1 MHSHPLVTVRRYMA
15 FETNKDVLDWFEKQE
30 RTLTKEFIDALPWTD
45 VRDTPIDEKFIPVLI
60 YMRDV
65 EVLTEMYHR
74 ELQRTPT
81 GRDPVISKF
90 MERWGVEEVTHGQVI
105 DRFLNEAGHPTPEDW
120 QKQTHRNVPRSYHAS
135 TYFLTTLT
143 NLLGSRFTATHMA
156 FGAIHEMSTGQAYR
170 KMKELANH
178 PVLSMILDG
187 IIREEAAHTHFYRSV
202 ARIELERCET
212 ARRIAR
218 KVVETFWRPVG
229 QGSLAKERTEYAI
242 ATLFGDQTGE
252 GVDTLDRTVTRRA
265 GQFPGFEGLN
275 KTTARFRDIC
285 RRLNPAKAAA
295 SLIFSV
301 NLYSVL

>member
-1 MHSHPLVTVRRYMA
+1 MA

-30 RTLTKEFIDALPWTD
+30 RTLTKEFIEALPWHL
-45 VRDTPIDEKFIPVLI
+45 VKGTPIHEKFVPVLL

-90 MERWGVEEVTHGQVI
+90 MERWGVEEVTHGQLI
-105 DRFLNEAGHPTPEDW
+105 DRFLNEAGHPTPDDW
-120 QKQTHRNVPRSYHAS
+120 QRQTHNAVPRSYHAS
-135 TYFLTTLT
+135 TYFLTSLT

-170 KMKELANH
+170 KMKEIAGH
-178 PVLSMILDG
+178 PVLSMILEG

-202 ARIELERCET
+202 ARIELQRSET

-229 QGSLAKERTEYAI
+229 QGSLAKDRTEYAI
-242 ATLFGDQTGE
+242 ATLFGDPGGE
-252 GVDTLDRTVTRRA
+252 GVETLDRTVTQRA
-265 GQFPGFEGLN
+265 RQFPGFDGLE
-275 KTTARFRDIC
+275 KTTMCFRDIC
-285 RRLNPAKAAA
+285 RRLSPAGAAA
-295 SLIFSV
+295 SLFALLNVTSWFA
-301 NLYSVL
+301 